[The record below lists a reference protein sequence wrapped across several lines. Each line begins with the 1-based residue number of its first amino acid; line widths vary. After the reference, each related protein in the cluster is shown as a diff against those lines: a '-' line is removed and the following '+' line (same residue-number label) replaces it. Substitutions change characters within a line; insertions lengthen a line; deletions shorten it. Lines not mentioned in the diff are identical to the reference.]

1 MSRDYVKTCL
11 CVPEQSI
18 ACALMR
24 EWANM
29 CVCCVMWCCG
39 WLALFATNKKVSCF
53 ATHNHTFVLTNSL
66 SDFFS
71 CKINKIMWFFRCI
84 YTSTVQQHYS
94 PMFTLTENSHLSLSA
109 VYVFMESCIVWWSCC
124 SRWYVCLLWLL
135 TCYTHTYF
143 NSAI

>member
-71 CKINKIMWFFRCI
+71 CKINKIMCFFRCI

-109 VYVFMESCIVWWSCC
+109 VYMCSCNPGLCDDHVVQDDMSVCC
-124 SRWYVCLLWLL
+124 GCLLA
-135 TCYTHTYF
+135 THTYF